1 MHGVSIFGR
10 ISWGFG
16 LTLLAY
22 LAFLIRETI
31 AAGPNRAIG
40 VGALVVILYNSWF
53 WTTAALVFALALL
66 WKSN

>member
-1 MHGVSIFGR
+1 MNGVSIFGR

-22 LAFLIRETI
+22 LASLIREI
-31 AAGPNRAIG
+31 LAVGPNRAIG
-40 VGALVVILYNSWF
+40 LGALFVILYNPWF

-66 WKSN
+66 WKSS